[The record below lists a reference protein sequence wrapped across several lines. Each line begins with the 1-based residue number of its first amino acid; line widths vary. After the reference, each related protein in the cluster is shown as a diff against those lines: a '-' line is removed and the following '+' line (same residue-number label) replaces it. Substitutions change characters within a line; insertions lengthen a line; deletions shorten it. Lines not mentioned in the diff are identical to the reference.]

1 MPSLPSCNHPR
12 LSPVSYQILEKREE
26 DTHPQIYERKDFW
39 DHDSVFQTDC
49 IKVYDLSLKSLL
61 THTAVGK

>member
-12 LSPVSYQILEKREE
+12 LSPVSYQILEKREQ

-39 DHDSVFQTDC
+39 DQG
-49 IKVYDLSLKSLL
+49 SLFFRQIVSKSMIYL
-61 THTAVGK
+61 